1 MRKNIQFI
9 ALILLG
15 AIFSTTVSATN
26 LGSGKINT
34 DNGNSISAQDNVVSK
49 KFAVDVLDING
60 EYAEA
65 TIAGTASDYNVVV
78 SRSNIETVSPIN
90 GKYSFIL
97 NETYAV
103 SIDYEQ
109 SGSKHYSYFEFEI
122 DNSGNVAYGNSM
134 NNEAPLE
141 SGFSSSNVTRSAR
154 TIQESEPNDSYT
166 TANRTYDD
174 YNNYGLVSSYNDKDF
189 WVVSFDYSGTA
200 NFWLGNIPAN
210 CNYDIAVYD
219 SDLNFIEYSCNA
231 GSAQELI
238 TIDVEANTN
247 YYIYLVGYMSYNT
260 SSQYWLRVKNY
271 PNASTSTT
279 WFSQKNSSLGT
290 TWDSTNLTSL
300 YFPNMSSCDKYCG
313 GVNKCA
319 NTPFYTV
326 PGSVAQSNQ
335 LSMGHINMFGC
346 NVSSMATIFRNL
358 GATTVN
364 NKYDFRNGT
373 TAKQIA
379 DPFTVTMANMLWPT
393 ITERTNGGTTIYEI
407 TSYTSEDNPTYTYWY
422 NVCNAFGLTPHKVDL
437 SGYEPDEKADIIA
450 YYLEQNPEGV
460 LVRVA
465 NSHSIVFTDTTHE
478 VSSSLRMSMPE
489 AIELTPDN
497 QMDIIAQE
505 RQAEELRVASIAV
518 SSTDYDGLFTC
529 YDPGA
534 TEAAEGMG
542 VPYDESYAADKYG
555 GVDVINYIYYF
566 D

>member
-1 MRKNIQFI
+1 MRKNIRFI

-26 LGSGKINT
+26 LGSEKINT
-34 DNGNSISAQDNVVSK
+34 DNGNSISAQDNVVGK

-174 YNNYGLVSSYNDKDF
+174 YDNYGLVSSYNDKDF

-231 GSAQELI
+231 GTSQELI
-238 TIDVEANTN
+238 TIDVEANTD
-247 YYIYLVGYMSYNT
+247 YYIYLVGYVSYNT
-260 SSQYWLRVKNY
+260 SSKYWLRVKLY
-271 PNASTSTT
+271 PDPPTIPSGAIGVHVTDVSGNPISNAVVYVYRQKYTSPMYPQTAVTTDSYGYAIITGLSTNGTYGVNVVANDYASKSISTFISTSTT
-279 WFSQKNSSLGT
+279 CNEVTLNNRQTIQLNDPISGYTTANCWVHNSGLSACTDVCDEYNRLCPHTYMNVKKPFNFGWRYDTSSRLEFHQGVDISHNVTTNTTLYNVFKSTSNVVTAELRTDTGNTVQLYNNGLYATYMHLSSIDSSVVEGGTVASGAILGKAGNTGTYSTGTHLHLSLGT
-290 TWDSTNLTSL
+290 SNALWVS
-300 YFPNMSSCDKYCG
+300 K
-313 GVNKCA
+313 
-319 NTPFYTV
+319 TV
-326 PGSVAQSNQ
+326 P
-335 LSMGHINMFGC
+335 INDIYTW
-346 NVSSMATIFRNL
+346 NAS
-358 GATTVN
+358 
-364 NKYDFRNGT
+364 
-373 TAKQIA
+373 QIETFL
-379 DPFTVTMANMLWPT
+379 DPL
-393 ITERTNGGTTIYEI
+393 
-407 TSYTSEDNPTYTYWY
+407 
-422 NVCNAFGLTPHKVDL
+422 
-437 SGYEPDEKADIIA
+437 A
-450 YYLEQNPEGV
+450 Y
-460 LVRVA
+460 
-465 NSHSIVFTDTTHE
+465 
-478 VSSSLRMSMPE
+478 
-489 AIELTPDN
+489 
-497 QMDIIAQE
+497 
-505 RQAEELRVASIAV
+505 
-518 SSTDYDGLFTC
+518 
-529 YDPGA
+529 
-534 TEAAEGMG
+534 
-542 VPYDESYAADKYG
+542 
-555 GVDVINYIYYF
+555 IN
-566 D
+566 